1 MRNLHL
7 IILQEFGIEAR
18 RLLREWERLRLRS
31 SDYKNHRIFSLR
43 CIHKELIPVSI
54 KLKST
59 LDTPKARQIIR
70 KAEKDLLQARV
81 KAINNILDQVDREIQ
96 DCRTK
101 LASIISQERLE
112 QCQGFIN
119 KVNEVR
125 FNKVKQRQINKL
137 NHLVSKKEG
146 NIAIASNNITNPINR
161 QVQSPPSSRN
171 PTLATALLPPGEGD
185 NSPPATVH
193 LSPEGNSFLNSQA
206 NNINNITINSIN
218 NQTNSQGP
226 SLNQTPAIAHLPPGE
241 GSNSPPGAVH
251 LPSEAGSSPPQSG
264 STPTREENNSSQ
276 ATSPPV
282 TNNPQSS
289 RAPQA
294 GHSNNPPRASRQ
306 GTRHSPRQQPTQP
319 SLEACTTSRE
329 GNPTSTPPSRSNQG
343 SSNEEP
349 NPKWVI
355 NLSNKPL
362 TPTQRSVLAK
372 GPNFAVTPT
381 QPPNL
386 EYITAIEAACTKL
399 SQQDAE
405 ELRAD
410 VNRVLRSS
418 HPPKP
423 NLTKAQN
430 IALRELKRD
439 RDCIVLTA
447 DKGVAMV
454 VMDKQDYI
462 NKANQLLNQNTYKVI
477 SKDPTNT
484 IKNKLINILKG
495 IKTKTG
501 LGSNTYKSMYPTGCV
516 PPKFYGLPKI
526 HKPDTPLRPIVSS
539 CGSVTYGVAKELA
552 KILKPL
558 VGKSPHHINSTQD
571 FIEQAKHFKL
581 EAGECLSSYD
591 VSALFTSVPIDPAL
605 NIIKDLLV
613 KDNTLK
619 ERTVMEVEDIILL
632 LEFCLKNTYF
642 SFQGQFYEQVEGAA
656 MGSPVSPIVANLYM
670 EYLEQKAL
678 STAPNPPNS
687 GAGMWMTP
695 LSSTRKLTNKAFYN
709 T

>member
-18 RLLREWERLRLRS
+18 HLLREWERLWLRS

-59 LDTPKARQIIR
+59 LDTPKARQIIK

-119 KVNEVR
+119 KVSELR

-146 NIAIASNNITNPINR
+146 NITIVSNNITLNR

-171 PTLATALLPPGEGD
+171 PNLATALLPPGEGD
-185 NSPPATVH
+185 NSPLATVH
-193 LSPEGNSFLNSQA
+193 LPPEGNSFLNSQA
-206 NNINNITINSIN
+206 SNNNNITSNSVN
-218 NQTNSQGP
+218 NQTNSQVP
-226 SLNQTPAIAHLPPGE
+226 SLNQTLAIAHLPPGE
-241 GSNSPPGAVH
+241 GSNSLPGAVH
-251 LPSEAGSSPPQSG
+251 LLSEAGGSPPQPS
-264 STPTREENNSSQ
+264 STTAREENNSSQ
-276 ATSPPV
+276 ANSPPV
-282 TNNPQSS
+282 TNNSS
-289 RAPQA
+289 RASQA

-306 GTRHSPRQQPTQP
+306 GTRHSPRHQPAQP
-319 SLEACTTSRE
+319 SPEACATSRE
-329 GNPTSTPPSRSNQG
+329 STPSSTPPSRSSQG

-362 TPTQRSVLAK
+362 TPVQRSVLAK
-372 GPNFAVTPT
+372 GPNFAVTPR

-418 HPPKP
+418 HPP
-423 NLTKAQN
+423 
-430 IALRELKRD
+430 
-439 RDCIVLTA
+439 
-447 DKGVAMV
+447 
-454 VMDKQDYI
+454 
-462 NKANQLLNQNTYKVI
+462 
-477 SKDPTNT
+477 
-484 IKNKLINILKG
+484 
-495 IKTKTG
+495 
-501 LGSNTYKSMYPTGCV
+501 
-516 PPKFYGLPKI
+516 
-526 HKPDTPLRPIVSS
+526 
-539 CGSVTYGVAKELA
+539 
-552 KILKPL
+552 
-558 VGKSPHHINSTQD
+558 NST
-571 FIEQAKHFKL
+571 
-581 EAGECLSSYD
+581 
-591 VSALFTSVPIDPAL
+591 
-605 NIIKDLLV
+605 
-613 KDNTLK
+613 
-619 ERTVMEVEDIILL
+619 
-632 LEFCLKNTYF
+632 
-642 SFQGQFYEQVEGAA
+642 
-656 MGSPVSPIVANLYM
+656 
-670 EYLEQKAL
+670 
-678 STAPNPPNS
+678 
-687 GAGMWMTP
+687 
-695 LSSTRKLTNKAFYN
+695 
-709 T
+709 